1 MGGFLNANDFN
12 CYEILISKNM
22 TFFSRKLRLPFDEVV
37 RRVTANLQ
45 EQGFGVITTIDMQDT
60 FKQKLN
66 VGFRN
71 YKILGACNPNLAYK
85 AIALE
90 SQIGILLPCNIVIQ
104 EHENGEVEVSALNPL
119 ENIARVFTSS
129 QLKELANDAGNRLRE
144 AIDNL
149 HRDVYEKHNEALP
162 T

>member
-1 MGGFLNANDFN
+1 MA
-12 CYEILISKNM
+12 Y
-22 TFFSRKLRLPFDEVV
+22 FSRKLRLPFDEVV
-37 RRVTANLQ
+37 RRITENLQ
-45 EQGFGVITTIDMQDT
+45 EQGFGVITSIDVQET

-71 YKILGACNPNLAYK
+71 YKILGACNPNFAYK

-90 SQIGILLPCNIVIQ
+90 SHIGILLPCNVMIQ

-119 ENIARVFTSS
+119 ENIERVFTSS
-129 QLKELANDAGNRLRE
+129 QLKELANDVGNRLRE
-144 AIDNL
+144 AIDDL
-149 HRDVYEKHNEALP
+149 HRDVHEKHIEALP

>member
-1 MGGFLNANDFN
+1 MNINTMA
-12 CYEILISKNM
+12 Y
-22 TFFSRKLRLPFDEVV
+22 FSRKLRLPFDEVV
-37 RRVTANLQ
+37 RRVTENLQ
-45 EQGFGVITTIDMQDT
+45 EQGFGVITSIDVKET

-71 YKILGACNPNLAYK
+71 YKILGACNPNVAYK

-90 SQIGILLPCNIVIQ
+90 SHIGILLPCNIVIQ

-119 ENIARVFTSS
+119 ENIERVFTSS
-129 QLKELANDAGNRLRE
+129 QLKELANDAGNHLRE
-144 AIDNL
+144 AIDDL
-149 HRDVYEKHNEALP
+149 HRDVHEKCNEALP

>member
-1 MGGFLNANDFN
+1 MAL
-12 CYEILISKNM
+12 L
-22 TFFSRKLRLPFDEVV
+22 SRKLSLPFDEVV
-37 RRVTANLQ
+37 TRVTANLK

-71 YKILGACNPNLAYK
+71 YKILGACNPNVAYK
-85 AIALE
+85 AISLE
-90 SQIGILLPCNIVIQ
+90 SQIGVLLPCNIVIQ

-119 ENIARVFTSS
+119 DNIERVFTSS
-129 QLKELANDAGNRLRE
+129 QLRELANEAGNRLRE
-144 AIDNL
+144 AIDDL
-149 HRDVYEKHNEALP
+149 HRDVHEKHIEALP